1 MPSSY
6 FTFAPPSPV
15 YGEVTATAN
24 YTLTTSSALVTGM
37 TTTLPVGVW
46 IVWFSS
52 SVESEGTN
60 STSTFGLYVGGTL
73 KADSSRTIQPY
84 DGGTLSAA
92 DAWGAVAIQAL
103 ITLTSSTVVQ
113 IQASV
118 AAGTALC
125 LQRTMTWLKV
135 G

>member
-1 MPSSY
+1 MAANY
-6 FTFAPPSPV
+6 ITYSPV
-15 YGEVTATAN
+15 PPVSGEVTSTSN

-37 TTTLPVGVW
+37 TTTLPIGSW

-52 SVESEGTN
+52 SVESAGTN
-60 STSTFGLYVGGTL
+60 STSTFGLYVGGSL
-73 KADSSRTIQPY
+73 KTDSSRTIQPY
-84 DGGTLSAA
+84 DGGTLAA
-92 DAWGAVAIQAL
+92 ANAWGAVAIQAL
-103 ITLTSSTVVQ
+103 VTLTTSTVVQ

-118 AAGTALC
+118 AAGTATC